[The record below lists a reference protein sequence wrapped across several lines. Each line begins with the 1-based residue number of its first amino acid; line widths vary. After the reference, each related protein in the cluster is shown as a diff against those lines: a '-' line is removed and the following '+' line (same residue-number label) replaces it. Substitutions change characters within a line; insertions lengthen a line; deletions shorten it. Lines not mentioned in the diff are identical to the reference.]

1 MGMATAA
8 LLASTMVAT
17 PVGVAGSAAL
27 AAACVGHGVGLWSV
41 DITKAEGDGSI
52 AAARP
57 RSHVAWIA
65 GVQGVRG
72 RLHTSP
78 SLVSLVLSIRP
89 HFLRRA
95 AGRQH
100 GRRISDS
107 AARARSVRCQQCVC
121 RCALCLRSPIANVLP
136 SSVLAVALGVET
148 VH

>member
-57 RSHVAWIA
+57 RSHVAWLA

-107 AARARSVRCQQCVC
+107 AAPDQSDVNSACVAVSPKSDRECVAKLFSVGCCTRQDS
-121 RCALCLRSPIANVLP
+121 ASPKF
-136 SSVLAVALGVET
+136 
-148 VH
+148 